1 VTDRLCCEGDLK
13 VTTGKSLRVI
23 LAGALVAS
31 AGCMR
36 DKITVPA
43 PLPDPP
49 AALGSSVRPMLDLQ
63 EAQGEASDF
72 VIYEHEFVAGTARLN
87 PAGEAHLRQIGAR
100 AALVPF
106 PILVENASEE
116 ISAMVENCPPCAE
129 LDTQRR
135 NVVVAAL
142 TMMGVPAASQR
153 VLTSPALS
161 AGLTSVEAE
170 RAFGG
175 SVQGAGS
182 GFGGGGMGAAGGG
195 MSGGG
200 GFR

>member
-1 VTDRLCCEGDLK
+1 MDLLSFEGDFQVK
-13 VTTGKSLRVI
+13 TAKSLRVF
-23 LAGALVAS
+23 LAGAVVTA

-36 DKITVPA
+36 DKISVPA

-49 AALGSSVRPMLDLQ
+49 AALGASVRPMLDLQ

-106 PILVENASEE
+106 PILVENSSEE
-116 ISAMVENCPPCAE
+116 IAAMVENCPPCAE
-129 LDTQRR
+129 LDAQRR

-153 VLTSPALS
+153 VVTSPALS
-161 AGLTSVEAE
+161 AGLTSMEAE

-175 SVQGAGS
+175 AMQGSGGGWGASGAGT
-182 GFGGGGMGAAGGG
+182 GGVGAGGMGGG
-195 MSGGG
+195 
-200 GFR
+200 R

>member
-1 VTDRLCCEGDLK
+1 MNRS
-13 VTTGKSLRVI
+13 KSVRV
-23 LAGALVAS
+23 LLLGVVVS
-31 AGCMR
+31 ATGCMR

-43 PLPDPP
+43 PLPEPP

-63 EAQGEASDF
+63 EAQGEAADF

-106 PILVENASEE
+106 PILVENSSEE
-116 ISAMVENCPPCAE
+116 IAAMVENCPPCAE

-161 AGLTSVEAE
+161 AGLTSAEAE
-170 RAFGG
+170 RSYSGA
-175 SVQGAGS
+175 VQGAGG
-182 GFGGGGMGAAGGG
+182 GFGGASGNAGAGSA
-195 MSGGG
+195 G

>member
-1 VTDRLCCEGDLK
+1 
-13 VTTGKSLRVI
+13 
-23 LAGALVAS
+23 
-31 AGCMR
+31 
-36 DKITVPA
+36 
-43 PLPDPP
+43 
-49 AALGSSVRPMLDLQ
+49 DLQ
-63 EAQGEASDF
+63 EAQGEAADF

-106 PILVENASEE
+106 PILVENSSEE
-116 ISAMVENCPPCAE
+116 IAAMVENCPPCAE

-135 NVVVAAL
+135 SVVVAAL

-161 AGLTSVEAE
+161 AGLTSAEAE
-170 RAFGG
+170 RSYSGA
-175 SVQGAGS
+175 VQGAGG
-182 GFGGGGMGAAGGG
+182 GFGGASGNAGAGGA
-195 MSGGG
+195 G

>member
-1 VTDRLCCEGDLK
+1 MKTY
-13 VTTGKSLRVI
+13 SFLRVI
-23 LAGALVAS
+23 MLGSLVS
-31 AGCMR
+31 TPGCIR

-43 PLPDPP
+43 PLPEPP
-49 AALGSSVRPMLDLQ
+49 AALGTSVRPMLDVQ

-72 VIYEHEFVAGTARLN
+72 VIYEHEFVAGSARLN

-106 PILVENASEE
+106 PILVENSSEE
-116 ISAMVENCPPCAE
+116 IAAMVENCPPCAE

-153 VLTSPALS
+153 VLTAPALS

-170 RAFGG
+170 RAFSGT
-175 SVQGAGS
+175 VQGTGGGGWGGGGNAGNTGGVGG
-182 GFGGGGMGAAGGG
+182 GFGG
-195 MSGGG
+195 
-200 GFR
+200 R

>member
-1 VTDRLCCEGDLK
+1 MSTSI
-13 VTTGKSLRVI
+13 SLRML
-23 LAGALVAS
+23 LAGCALSVS
-31 AGCMR
+31 GCMR

-43 PLPDPP
+43 PLPEPP
-49 AALGSSVRPMLDLQ
+49 AALGTSVRPMLDLQ
-63 EAQGEASDF
+63 EAQGEATDF

-87 PAGEAHLRQIGAR
+87 PAGEAHLRQIGAS

-106 PILVENASEE
+106 PILVENSSEE
-116 ISAMVENCPPCAE
+116 IAAMVENCPPCAE
-129 LDTQRR
+129 LDAQRR

-161 AGLTSVEAE
+161 AGLTSAEAE

-175 SVQGAGS
+175 AIQGNG
-182 GFGGGGMGAAGGG
+182 AGGG
-195 MSGGG
+195 WGASGASGAGGG
-200 GFR
+200 VGFR